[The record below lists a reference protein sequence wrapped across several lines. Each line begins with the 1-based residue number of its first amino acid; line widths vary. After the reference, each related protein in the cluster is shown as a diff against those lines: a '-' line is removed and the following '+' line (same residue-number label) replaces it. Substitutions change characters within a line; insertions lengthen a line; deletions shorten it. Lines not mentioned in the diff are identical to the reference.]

1 MPTYEYEC
9 DHCGHTFERFQSM
22 KDEPVKRCPECR
34 HKVRR
39 LLSGGAGLIF
49 KGDGFYSTDY
59 RSDNYKKRA
68 KEESQKEKKSS
79 SSGESTGKKETKGKD
94 SKKGGEKKKD
104 SK

>member
-22 KDEPVKRCPECR
+22 NDEPVKRCPECR

-39 LLSGGAGLIF
+39 LPSGGAGLIF

-59 RSDNYKKRA
+59 RSENYRKRA
-68 KEESQKEKKSS
+68 SEESRKEKKSDSDAKS
-79 SSGESTGKKETKGKD
+79 SPKKEGGKKE
-94 SKKGGEKKKD
+94 SK
-104 SK
+104 